1 MRKKGILQSAVILL
15 LCILMLIPAV
25 GCSEPPYDGQ
35 EGKYMCEYERGPM
48 FSLDHP
54 NYYYTLD
61 GYGKGEYYH
70 KNSTHKVKY
79 TYNTDGTIYLTDTI
93 TGIK

>member
-1 MRKKGILQSAVILL
+1 
-15 LCILMLIPAV
+15 
-25 GCSEPPYDGQ
+25 
-35 EGKYMCEYERGPM
+35 MCEYERGPM

-70 KNSTHKVKY
+70 KESTHKVKY
-79 TYNTDGTIYLTDTI
+79 TYNSDGTIYLTDTI
-93 TGIK
+93 TGIKYNGTLQNGELIIYDGDKNNIMVTTFKFVKQ